1 MNICCG
7 SNLTSLS
14 ACFQAPHYIL
24 RVGKST
30 VLQKV
35 AFQLWGTPTSK
46 ALRAPNPQSH
56 EINPK
61 PNPQPFGKHD
71 PLGMSLLVA
80 LSLPIFRLIS
90 WKPGGAERLNKTY
103 IVTTNQYSQV
113 NRIHGATSKAMQS
126 RPKLHLAA
134 QGFGNHAPWVT
145 LAAWRSLS
153 RSLRT
158 QTMTVVHDGSQHQN
172 RDFLSTYTEV
182 V

>member
-113 NRIHGATSKAMQS
+113 NRIHGATSKAMNPDRNS
-126 RPKLHLAA
+126 TLLPKALGTMRH
-134 QGFGNHAPWVT
+134 GSPWP
-145 LAAWRSLS
+145 R
-153 RSLRT
+153 
-158 QTMTVVHDGSQHQN
+158 G
-172 RDFLSTYTEV
+172 EV
-182 V
+182 YPEASEHKL